1 VPNTRGQGNCDT
13 DHRTL
18 FGTMLRYK
26 VHLPVSSAS
35 PMPTRTFSSFEA
47 FFAANLHSDL
57 RGMVLGRRRENWVMT
72 QLAINKLSVQW
83 GRAGSSVVVEGA
95 AKPGG
100 VSFFLPTQSPVGIS
114 GNGHRLDESSLV
126 INQTG
131 DEFCIANDSSRPWFS
146 VYVPYETLAGGD
158 ATTPVPSMHGFVQV
172 PLARIQR
179 FRSVIGQFDEAVHRA
194 FADFESAAAQTAAE
208 QKLVPEIRSLLAV
221 PQEVEPMHGRHS
233 IPRRQIVHT
242 SMDFVDQHV
251 GEYLSVAQ
259 LATAAGVSERTLRD
273 AFQHCFGLAPVRYL
287 NRRTLHQVRS
297 ALKAADPSLATV
309 TQVATQ
315 FGVWELGRFA
325 RDYRN
330 LFGELPSATLRH

>member
-1 VPNTRGQGNCDT
+1 
-13 DHRTL
+13 
-18 FGTMLRYK
+18 M
-26 VHLPVSSAS
+26 S
-35 PMPTRTFSSFEA
+35 TRTFSSFEA

-72 QLAINKLSVQW
+72 QMVINTLSVQW

-95 AKPGG
+95 AKSGG
-100 VSFFLPTQSPVGIS
+100 ISIFLPTENTLGVS
-114 GNGHRLDESSLV
+114 GNGHRLDGSSLM

-146 VYVPYETLAGGD
+146 VYVPDETLAGTSRD
-158 ATTPVPSMHGFVQV
+158 AATPVPLMHGFLQV

-179 FRSVIGQFDEAVHRA
+179 FRSVIGQFGEAVHRA
-194 FADFESAAAQTAAE
+194 ATDFESSPAQRSAE

-221 PQEVEPMHGRHS
+221 PQEVEPIHGRHA
-233 IPRRQIVHT
+233 IPRRQIVRT

-251 GEYLSVAQ
+251 GEYLSVEQ
-259 LATAAGVSERTLRD
+259 LATAAGVSERSLRD

-287 NRRTLHQVRS
+287 NRRALHQVRR
-297 ALKAADPSLATV
+297 ALKAADPSVATV
-309 TQVATQ
+309 TKVVTE

-330 LFGELPSATLRH
+330 LFGELPSETLRR

>member
-1 VPNTRGQGNCDT
+1 
-13 DHRTL
+13 
-18 FGTMLRYK
+18 
-26 VHLPVSSAS
+26 
-35 PMPTRTFSSFEA
+35 MPTRTFSTFEA

-57 RGMVLGRRRENWVMT
+57 RGMILGRRRETWVMT
-72 QLAINKLSVQW
+72 QLAVNTLSVQW

-100 VSFFLPTQSPVGIS
+100 ISIFIPTDSPVGVS
-114 GNGHRLDESSLV
+114 GNGHRLDESSLM

-146 VYVPYETLAGGD
+146 VYVPYETLAGASGD
-158 ATTPVPSMHGFVQV
+158 ATAPVPLMRGFVQV
-172 PLARIQR
+172 PLQRIQR
-179 FRSVIGQFDEAVHRA
+179 FRSVIGRFGEAVHRA
-194 FADFESAAAQTAAE
+194 STGFESAAAQTAAE

-233 IPRRQIVHT
+233 IPPRKIVRA
-242 SMDFVDQHV
+242 SMDFVDQYV